1 MVLSRA
7 FSFFLSV
14 AILLTIWRVR
24 ALFGLSL
31 DLSFDEAQYWLWSLK
46 PDFGYYSKPPMVAW
60 AIALSTKLCG
70 DAEACIRLPSSLAY
84 LFGAIFIFL
93 AARDWFDE
101 KIAFW
106 SGLAYLTLP
115 AASFSSILITT
126 DPFLLMFWA
135 VGMWTA
141 GRALRGD
148 GFVWWLGVGLAIGLG
163 MLSKYAMLFF
173 VAGLGLFIL
182 WERRDLLRKPGPWAA
197 LLLGGLIYLPNYF
210 WNLANGMA
218 SYKHTQDNANLGGKL
233 FNIGKTFEFLGA
245 QFAVFGPVFFAV
257 LLLVI
262 FTWRKTTESERGRF
276 FFSLLLP
283 LFLVMTVQSFLS
295 RANANWGAPVYVSG
309 SILVIAWLIEHNKE
323 WLLRFS
329 LILHV
334 MVAALLYD
342 AEGLMQL
349 SGIAPKP
356 LLHAISRLHGW
367 DDVGAEV
374 SRKLKEN
381 PDATLLTEDRKMSAT
396 LSYYVRPQSF
406 SLVKWNTT
414 GKVRDTFELTT
425 SMKDKKGKNFLL
437 ASDLK
442 TADHISQRFES
453 ARLLSLVRVKLP
465 DGGEREVRI
474 WRLDG
479 FKGYFDE

>member
-1 MVLSRA
+1 MVVSRT
-7 FSFFLSV
+7 FSLFLSL
-14 AILLTIWRVR
+14 AILVTVWRIQS
-24 ALFGLSL
+24 LFGLSL

-46 PDFGYYSKPPMVAW
+46 PAFGYYSKPPMVAW
-60 AIALSTKLCG
+60 AIALSTSLCG
-70 DAEACIRLPSSLAY
+70 DSEACIRLPSSLAY
-84 LFGAIFIFL
+84 LGGAIFIFL

-135 VGMWTA
+135 LGMWTA
-141 GRALRGD
+141 GRALRGEN
-148 GFVWWLGVGLAIGLG
+148 FLWWLGVGLAIGLG
-163 MLSKYAMLFF
+163 MLAKYAMLFF
-173 VAGLGLFIL
+173 IAGLGLFII
-182 WERRDLLRKPGPWAA
+182 WTRRDLLRKAGPWAA

-233 FNIGKTFEFLGA
+233 FNISKTFEFLGA
-245 QFAVFGPVFFAV
+245 QFIVFGPVLFAV

-262 FTWRKTTESERGRF
+262 VAWRKTTESERGRF
-276 FFSLLLP
+276 LFALLLP
-283 LFLVMTVQSFLS
+283 LLLVMTVQSFLS
-295 RANANWGAPVYVSG
+295 RANANWGAPIYISG
-309 SILVIAWLIEHNKE
+309 SILVTAWLIERKKD
-323 WLLRFS
+323 WLVRLS
-329 LILHV
+329 IALHLLA
-334 MVAALLYD
+334 AALLYN
-342 AEGLMQL
+342 AESLMRI
-349 SGIAPKP
+349 SGVAPKMV
-356 LLHAISRLHGW
+356 LQAMSRLHGW
-367 DDVGAEV
+367 EEVGAEV
-374 SRKLKEN
+374 KRKLQEN

-396 LSYYVRPQSF
+396 LAYYAKPESF
-406 SLVKWNTT
+406 SLTKWNTT

-425 SMKDKKGKNFLL
+425 SMKDKKGQNFIL

-442 TADHISQRFES
+442 TAEHIGDRFQS
-453 ARLLSLVRVKLP
+453 TRLLSLVRVKLP